1 MILKIFIL
9 KILKGDKIMEFAIF
23 ASLSVVFLTLF
34 LIVRVKKGAGPLA
47 LIFKTLASL
56 SFVFGSI
63 YASFKIGLTLPNM
76 IITFGLIFALI
87 GDIVLDLKV
96 AYPEHNKIYLNSGM
110 ISFSLSTVLYL
121 VAVVLLWNP
130 LSKFLFMSIGSLVIG
145 VLFATIVF
153 LLAKPLKLDFTG
165 HKILTFIYSTLLTT
179 TAVLSLAVGIY
190 IPGFFIFASGIVLVL
205 LSDLVLSMMYF
216 GGKQSNSILCII
228 NHVLYYLGEILV
240 MAFLFFQLGA

>member
-1 MILKIFIL
+1 
-9 KILKGDKIMEFAIF
+9 MEFAIF
-23 ASLSVVFLTLF
+23 ASLCVVFLTLF
-34 LIVRVKKGAGPLA
+34 LVVRVKKGAGPLA

-56 SFVFGSI
+56 CFVFGAI
-63 YASFKIGLTLPNM
+63 YASYKIGLTPTNM

-110 ISFSLSTVLYL
+110 ISFSISTTLYL
-121 VAVVLLWNP
+121 VAVILLWYP
-130 LSKFLFMSIGSLVIG
+130 LSKFLFMTIGSLIIA
-145 VLFATIVF
+145 VLFSTIVF

-165 HKILTFIYSTLLTT
+165 HKTLTFIYSTLLSF
-179 TAVLSLAVGIY
+179 TAILSLAIGIY
-190 IPGFFIFASGIVLVL
+190 VPGFFIFASGIVLVL

-216 GGKQSNSILCII
+216 GGKQSSGTLCII
-228 NHVLYYLGEILV
+228 NHVLYYLGEIMV